1 MASVDQNQNTT
12 QDETMIEELTWGCI
26 DKVETVVIEFKENL
40 QQRRPYCMDISWNYT
55 VGRDHIEA
63 HVDRNYDEPGHFNED
78 IAAAASRAVN
88 TRTLRV
94 LYPDTRRG
102 DMYPK
107 LGSILPKFMAA
118 IRLNATVTFDKENLY
133 GFIITF
139 GGEVSTSPKLIQD
152 PAGFD
157 VIADFEGLDMMQQM
171 TYKMYIWDFSDMLN
185 FEGSGGG
192 FMGSQ
197 MFLGIDF

>member
-1 MASVDQNQNTT
+1 MASADQTQNTT
-12 QDETMIEELTWGCI
+12 RDETFEDLWADIE
-26 DKVETVVIEFKENL
+26 KVETVAITFKENL
-40 QQRRPYCMDISWNYT
+40 GQRRPYCLDISWTCTAGN
-55 VGRDHIEA
+55 VLMEN

-78 IAAAASRAVN
+78 LAAAASRAVN

-102 DMYPK
+102 DMFPK
-107 LGSILPKFMAA
+107 LGTFLPKFMAT
-118 IRLNATVTFDKENLY
+118 IRLNATVTLDKENLY
-133 GFIITF
+133 GFIVTF
-139 GGEVSTSPKLIQD
+139 GGEASTSPKLIQD
-152 PAGFD
+152 PAGYD

-171 TYKMYIWDFSDMLN
+171 TYKMYIWDFSQMLN

>member
-1 MASVDQNQNTT
+1 
-12 QDETMIEELTWGCI
+12 
-26 DKVETVVIEFKENL
+26 
-40 QQRRPYCMDISWNYT
+40 
-55 VGRDHIEA
+55 
-63 HVDRNYDEPGHFNED
+63 
-78 IAAAASRAVN
+78 
-88 TRTLRV
+88 
-94 LYPDTRRG
+94 
-102 DMYPK
+102 MYPK

-157 VIADFEGLDMMQQM
+157 VIADFEGLDMKQQM
-171 TYKMYIWDFSDMLN
+171 TYKMYIWYFSDMLN